1 MSLPSHRLKRLAAIR
16 VSNVDKKTRDGE
28 FPVRLVNYTDV
39 YYRDR
44 LTSDMDLMRAT
55 ASERQASAF
64 QLRSGD
70 VLITKD
76 SEDPDDIGV
85 PAYVDVAAEG
95 MVCGYHLAILRPLAD
110 AVDGRYLYWSM
121 VSSSA
126 RKQLSAGAT
135 GVTRYGLRLDV
146 IGSVELSAPALR
158 EQLAIADLLDT
169 ETARIDVLIAEK
181 RRLIEL
187 LGERRVS
194 LIAAGVSGLLTLSG
208 QHSPSSLPWLDSIP
222 EHWGEVGLTL
232 VARLGSGHTPSRRR
246 VDWWIESECTIP
258 WVTTGEVARLRSDRV
273 EYIDE
278 TREKISP
285 IGLENSAAEVHPA
298 DTVVLCR
305 TASAGYS
312 GIIRSDMA
320 TSQDFATWTCGPLLR
335 PRFLL
340 LCLRAM
346 RGDLLGRLA
355 MGSTHKTI
363 YMPDI
368 QSIRIPLPPVEEQDG
383 IVEAVWTQLDRGGRI
398 EDLLTRQI
406 ELLTERR
413 QALINAAVTGEL
425 DVAQSISKEAS

>member
-1 MSLPSHRLKRLAAIR
+1 MEAIDVRARDEVGELLSVSIHHGVVPRSDLTDDEARADRLNHYKR
-16 VSNVDKKTRDGE
+16 VSRGDIVINR
-28 FPVRLVNYTDV
+28 
-39 YYRDR
+39 
-44 LTSDMDLMRAT
+44 MRA
-55 ASERQASAF
+55 F
-64 QLRSGD
+64 QGA
-70 VLITKD
+70 V
-76 SEDPDDIGV
+76 GV
-85 PAYVDVAAEG
+85 SDYEG
-95 MVCGYHLAILRPLAD
+95 LVSPEYLVLRPAD
-110 AVDGRYLYWSM
+110 FAVGRYLHYLFRSHWFVGEM
-121 VSSSA
+121 VS
-126 RKQLSAGAT
+126 R
-135 GVTRYGLRLDV
+135 LRG
-146 IGSVELSAPALR
+146 IGSSDQGNVRTPRINAGDLGDIKVPLPPKTAQR
-158 EQLAIADLLDT
+158 AIADFLDI
-169 ETARIDVLIAEK
+169 ETARINALIAKK

-187 LGERRVS
+187 IGERRMS
-194 LIAAGVSGLLTLSG
+194 LMTAGVSGRFTLSG
-208 QHSPSSLPWLDSIP
+208 QHNPSSLPWLDSIP

-232 VARLGSGHTPSRRR
+232 VALLGSGHTPSRRR

-278 TREKISP
+278 SREKISP

-368 QSIRIPLPPVEEQDG
+368 QSIRIPLPPVEEQDE
-383 IVEAVWTQLDRGGRI
+383 IVETVWRQLDREGHI
-398 EDLLTRQI
+398 VDLLTRHI
-406 ELLTERR
+406 DLLTERR
-413 QALINAAVTGEL
+413 QALITAAVTGEL
-425 DVAQSISKEAS
+425 DVAESTSEQAS